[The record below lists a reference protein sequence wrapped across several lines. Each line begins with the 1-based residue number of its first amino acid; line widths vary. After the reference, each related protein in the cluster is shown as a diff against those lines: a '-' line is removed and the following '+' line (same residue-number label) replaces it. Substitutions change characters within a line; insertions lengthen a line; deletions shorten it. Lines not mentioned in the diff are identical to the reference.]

1 MYVSNLP
8 YIWGF
13 VRQVMPGFRIPSSS
27 RGRSSR
33 SRGTRPSDTALT
45 ANNTFQHITSISRS
59 ETGYKGENRND
70 SEENIIQPVAD
81 HGDIGL
87 HDLEPDKSGYILRT
101 TEIHVSRESRQP

>member
-13 VRQVMPGFRIPSSS
+13 IRQIMPGFRLPSSY
-27 RGRSSR
+27 RGRGSR
-33 SRGTRPSDTALT
+33 SRGTRPNGTVRT
-45 ANNTFQHITSISRS
+45 ANNTFQHIKSVSRS
-59 ETGYKGENRND
+59 EMDYKGENRND
-70 SEENIIQPVAD
+70 SEENIIQPAAD

-87 HDLEPDKSGYILRT
+87 NDLEPDKSGYILRT